1 MVRAVRAGRS
11 VRSVAMEYGVSVGT
25 VAYWVEHARGQ
36 RLDRVR
42 FDDRKPGRAWNRI
55 RMDVE
60 ARILSVR
67 RTLREDSVL
76 GEYGPDAIGLAL
88 QEDSS
93 LEQLPSRTTIYRVLE
108 RHGALDGTHRQRR
121 PAPPKGW
128 HLPALAQGQAELDS
142 FDFIEDLKIAGGRWS
157 RCSPS
162 PACTGRWPMP
172 G

>member
-1 MVRAVRAGRS
+1 MVRAVRTGRS

-36 RLDRVR
+36 RLDRLN

-76 GEYGPDAIGLAL
+76 VRARCDRLGAARGQLA
-88 QEDSS
+88 
-93 LEQLPSRTTIYRVLE
+93 
-108 RHGALDGTHRQRR
+108 
-121 PAPPKGW
+121 
-128 HLPALAQGQAELDS
+128 
-142 FDFIEDLKIAGGRWS
+142 
-157 RCSPS
+157 
-162 PACTGRWPMP
+162 
-172 G
+172 